1 MKNRFPDA
9 GRRGAG
15 FWIAAAAAL
24 LAFATSIVYRVSY
37 AGNMFYSFT
46 VFLLL
51 LLCLPVPSVMFLTKT
66 DGFAPAVLTALTA
79 AALLAFIYATYFD
92 ISVVLVGI
100 DKTGFDPEFIVCAV
114 LITLSFL
121 LSEVS
126 VYTKYRKDAPEQEA
140 AS

>member
-37 AGNMFYSFT
+37 AGNMYYSFT

-51 LLCLPVPSVMFLTKT
+51 LLCRPSC
-66 DGFAPAVLTALTA
+66 
-79 AALLAFIYATYFD
+79 
-92 ISVVLVGI
+92 S
-100 DKTGFDPEFIVCAV
+100 
-114 LITLSFL
+114 
-121 LSEVS
+121 
-126 VYTKYRKDAPEQEA
+126 
-140 AS
+140 